1 MNTDSKK
8 VFISYRRSESKYAAA
23 AIFQNLYSDKYDVF
37 MDYESLGSGDF
48 ERAILSEI
56 AARPHFILLLAPK
69 SLDRVEDRNDWL
81 RREILRAIE
90 LERNIVPLFFD
101 GFKFN
106 HVEHLLT
113 GPLAKLKKMNGF
125 DIYID
130 YFSEGM
136 NKLKTRFLSRP
147 ASGRIIPAPA
157 ENQQMIQRT
166 THNILQEGAGSQ
178 DPVQEILNKIRS
190 FPRQTSPQVG
200 TPLSQSKTGMGWIR
214 VQRRKLSFLDRVDE
228 MGLPKLRIFVNDR
241 KIAELGGGDEK
252 MLQIEPGS
260 HLVQVGFGFA
270 KSVQTQIQVQPGE
283 TALFEC
289 GYDNGNPYLKFVRK
303 FGF

>member
-1 MNTDSKK
+1 
-8 VFISYRRSESKYAAA
+8 
-23 AIFQNLYSDKYDVF
+23 
-37 MDYESLGSGDF
+37 
-48 ERAILSEI
+48 
-56 AARPHFILLLAPK
+56 
-69 SLDRVEDRNDWL
+69 
-81 RREILRAIE
+81 
-90 LERNIVPLFFD
+90 
-101 GFKFN
+101 
-106 HVEHLLT
+106 VEHLLT

-241 KIAELGGGDEK
+241 RIAELGGGDEK